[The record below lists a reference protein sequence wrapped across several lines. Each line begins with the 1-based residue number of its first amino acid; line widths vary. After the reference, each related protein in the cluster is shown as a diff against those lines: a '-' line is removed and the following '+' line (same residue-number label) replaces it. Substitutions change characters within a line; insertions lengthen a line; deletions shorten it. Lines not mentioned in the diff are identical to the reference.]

1 MPLALTVGIC
11 LLGSAFEIDDEP
23 SESQAEL
30 LAEFER
36 RKRVSNKP
44 IITVCVSEHFCVFF
58 MCVCGVGVLVFVEF
72 IFNHLKEELF
82 KFGL

>member
-1 MPLALTVGIC
+1 MPLALIVGIC

-44 IITVCVSEHFCVFF
+44 IITVCVSELFLCFFYVCVWGGGP
-58 MCVCGVGVLVFVEF
+58 CICGIRFQSLERR
-72 IFNHLKEELF
+72 II
-82 KFGL
+82 